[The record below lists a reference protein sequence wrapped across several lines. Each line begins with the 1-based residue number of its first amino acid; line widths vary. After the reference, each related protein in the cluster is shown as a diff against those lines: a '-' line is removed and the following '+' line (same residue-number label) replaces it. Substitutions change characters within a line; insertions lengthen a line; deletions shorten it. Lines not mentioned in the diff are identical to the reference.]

1 MGIPSE
7 LRDMWVANKNTSLFI
22 ASPAEEQKILRSNQ
36 CTAEGVRAG
45 FKGAGIGCVASTVPT
60 LVAVRMIPWAK
71 ANLNYTAQA
80 LIISSVSVAS
90 LFIVAEKTI
99 MACARKHSLL
109 LEESLKQEK

>member
-1 MGIPSE
+1 MRIPSE
-7 LRDMWVANKNTSLFI
+7 IRNMWVANKNTSLMI

-36 CTAEGVRAG
+36 CT
-45 FKGAGIGCVASTVPT
+45 
-60 LVAVRMIPWAK
+60 AVRMIPWAK

-90 LFIVAEKTI
+90 FFIVAEKTI